1 MLKEPPPAI
10 EMCDLVWRPA
20 GAPAPTLDLR
30 GTRTSLAPGGLLLIT
45 GASGAGKSTLL
56 FALAGLLGTLLPGE
70 LSGELTVGG
79 IDLVAAAARGEP
91 GPPVAHLARLGLIP
105 AGPAPTAALPRL
117 LDDAA
122 LPLESRIIATGEM
135 RQAIDAAAHELTI
148 SPLLERSVAHLS
160 GGERMLAAALAALVA
175 QPQLLIADEPF
186 NSLDAATATTLR
198 QAMRATGATRVIATH
213 TVESLG
219 ETPTATLH
227 LVNGRGATALAAGDP
242 TVITAQRASVVHLH
256 QQTSIAQ
263 LRGARTPGREM
274 EAVSI
279 DVIPG
284 TVTILTGP
292 TGSGKSTLLSL
303 VAGTLPLSVGVRTV
317 ADVRIAYAPQ
327 DPGLLLGARPA
338 RQLIAVENLPRAL
351 ALAERLRVARLVD
364 VMPARLSD
372 GERRRLSLVVA
383 LARDAELV
391 VLDEPTAGLDAA
403 AAAQVSA
410 IIDELAAAGTALLIA
425 THDAALAPAR
435 ARVIEH
441 PRGTMTAGG
450 TPSIRTRLTA
460 PLGEAVDAAQQLLSP
475 AITKRLVGSANP
487 LTRMGLALFW
497 FLLSLISPATLL
509 AQGAIAIPALLIAW
523 RAGVDALGTLRIGL
537 ALAPAAL
544 GLFLANVIGGA
555 EVEQAIG
562 AVARLLTFAAGSLVL
577 LRPFEPLRLADAA
590 VERLGAPIAPTM
602 ALLTTAATI
611 PAMFSEAR
619 ERRAIRRLTTSR
631 GGLTLLVDLFDSFV
645 RAVPRIAIA
654 LEIRGVRMPTRTRP
668 ATRFR
673 PSTFGHADLVLIIAS
688 AGGVLVSIARAL
700 LEPILAR

>member
-20 GAPAPTLDLR
+20 GASAPTLDLR
-30 GTRTSLAPGGLLLIT
+30 GTRISLAPGGLLLIT

-56 FALAGLLGTLLPGE
+56 LALAGLLGTLLPGE

-79 IDLVAAAARGEP
+79 IDLVAAATRGEP

-105 AGPAPTAALPRL
+105 AGPAPTTALPRL

-122 LPLESRIIATGEM
+122 LPLESRIIATGAM

-148 SPLLERSVAHLS
+148 SPLLERSAAHLS

-219 ETPTATLH
+219 ETATAALH

-242 TVITAQRASVVHLH
+242 TITAQPASAVHLY

-263 LRGARTPGREM
+263 LRGARAPGREM
-274 EAVSI
+274 EAASI

-284 TVTILTGP
+284 TATILTGP

-303 VAGTLPLSVGVRTV
+303 VAGTLPLSVGARTV

-364 VMPARLSD
+364 AMPARLSD
-372 GERRRLSLVVA
+372 GERRRLALVVA
-383 LARDAELV
+383 LARQAELV

-410 IIDELAAAGTALLIA
+410 IINELAVAGTALLIA
-425 THDAALAPAR
+425 THDAALTPAR
-435 ARVIEH
+435 ARHINH
-441 PRGTMTAGG
+441 PRDTITAGG
-450 TPSIRTRLTA
+450 APSIRTRLTA

-475 AITKRLVGSANP
+475 VITRRLIGSVNP
-487 LTRMGLALFW
+487 LTRVGLALFW

-537 ALAPAAL
+537 ALTPAAL
-544 GLFLANVIGGA
+544 GLFLANVTGGA
-555 EVEQAIG
+555 EVEQAVG

-590 VERLGAPIAPTM
+590 VERLGAPFAPTM

-611 PAMFSEAR
+611 PAMFYEAR

-654 LEIRGVRMPTRTRP
+654 LEIRGVRMPTRMRP

-673 PSTFGHADLVLIIAS
+673 PSTFGRADLVLIIVS

>member
-1 MLKEPPPAI
+1 
-10 EMCDLVWRPA
+10 
-20 GAPAPTLDLR
+20 
-30 GTRTSLAPGGLLLIT
+30 
-45 GASGAGKSTLL
+45 
-56 FALAGLLGTLLPGE
+56 
-70 LSGELTVGG
+70 
-79 IDLVAAAARGEP
+79 
-91 GPPVAHLARLGLIP
+91 
-105 AGPAPTAALPRL
+105 
-117 LDDAA
+117 
-122 LPLESRIIATGEM
+122 
-135 RQAIDAAAHELTI
+135 
-148 SPLLERSVAHLS
+148 
-160 GGERMLAAALAALVA
+160 
-175 QPQLLIADEPF
+175 
-186 NSLDAATATTLR
+186 
-198 QAMRATGATRVIATH
+198 
-213 TVESLG
+213 
-219 ETPTATLH
+219 
-227 LVNGRGATALAAGDP
+227 
-242 TVITAQRASVVHLH
+242 
-256 QQTSIAQ
+256 
-263 LRGARTPGREM
+263 M

-303 VAGTLPLSVGVRTV
+303 VAGTLPLSVGARTV

-327 DPGLLLGARPA
+327 DPGLLLGARPV
-338 RQLIAVENLPRAL
+338 RQLITVENLPRAL

-364 VMPARLSD
+364 AMPARLSD
-372 GERRRLSLVVA
+372 GERRRLALVVA
-383 LARDAELV
+383 LARQAELV

-435 ARVIEH
+435 ARHINH
-441 PRGTMTAGG
+441 PRDTITAGG
-450 TPSIRTRLTA
+450 ASSIRTRLTA

-475 AITKRLVGSANP
+475 VITRRLIGSVNP
-487 LTRMGLALFW
+487 LTRVGLALFW

-537 ALAPAAL
+537 ALTPAAL
-544 GLFLANVIGGA
+544 GLFLANVTGGA
-555 EVEQAIG
+555 EVEQAVG

-590 VERLGAPIAPTM
+590 VERLGAPFAPTM

>member
-1 MLKEPPPAI
+1 MLKKPPPAI
-10 EMCDLVWRPA
+10 EVCDLVWRPA
-20 GAPAPTLDLR
+20 GASAPTLDLR
-30 GTRTSLAPGGLLLIT
+30 GTRISLAPGGLLLIT

-56 FALAGLLGTLLPGE
+56 LALAGLLGTLLPGE

-79 IDLVAAAARGEP
+79 IDLVAAATRGEP

-105 AGPAPTAALPRL
+105 AGPAPTTALPRL

-122 LPLESRIIATGEM
+122 LPLESRIIATGAM

-148 SPLLERSVAHLS
+148 SPLLERSAAHLS

-198 QAMRATGATRVIATH
+198 QAMRATGATRVISTH

-219 ETPTATLH
+219 ETPTEALH

-242 TVITAQRASVVHLH
+242 TITAQLASAVHLY

-263 LRGARTPGREM
+263 LRGARAPGREM
-274 EAVSI
+274 EAASI

-284 TVTILTGP
+284 TATILTGA

-303 VAGTLPLSVGVRTV
+303 VAGTLPLSVGARTV

-364 VMPARLSD
+364 AMPARLSD
-372 GERRRLSLVVA
+372 GERRRLALVVA

-391 VLDEPTAGLDAA
+391 LLDEPTAGLDAA

-410 IIDELAAAGTALLIA
+410 IIDELAVAGAALLIA
-425 THDAALAPAR
+425 THDATLTPAR
-435 ARVIEH
+435 ARHINH
-441 PRGTMTAGG
+441 PRDTITAGG
-450 TPSIRTRLTA
+450 ASSIRTRLTA

-475 AITKRLVGSANP
+475 VITRRLIGSVNP
-487 LTRMGLALFW
+487 LTRVGLALFW

-537 ALAPAAL
+537 ALTPAAL
-544 GLFLANVIGGA
+544 GLFLANVTGGA
-555 EVEQAIG
+555 EVEQAVG

-590 VERLGAPIAPTM
+590 VERLGAPFAPTM

-654 LEIRGVRMPTRTRP
+654 LEIRGVRMPTRMRP

-673 PSTFGHADLVLIIAS
+673 PSTFGRADLVLIIVS

>member
-20 GAPAPTLDLR
+20 GASAPTLDLR
-30 GTRTSLAPGGLLLIT
+30 GTRISLAPGGLLLIT

-56 FALAGLLGTLLPGE
+56 LALAGLLGTLLPGE

-79 IDLVAAAARGEP
+79 IDLVAAATRGEP

-105 AGPAPTAALPRL
+105 AGPAPTTALPRL

-122 LPLESRIIATGEM
+122 LPLESRIIATGAM

-148 SPLLERSVAHLS
+148 SPLLERSAAHLS

-198 QAMRATGATRVIATH
+198 QALRATGATRVIATH

-219 ETPTATLH
+219 ETATAALH

-242 TVITAQRASVVHLH
+242 TITAQPASAVHLY

-263 LRGARTPGREM
+263 LRGARAPGREM
-274 EAVSI
+274 EAASI

-284 TVTILTGP
+284 TATILTGP

-303 VAGTLPLSVGVRTV
+303 VAGTLPLSVGARTV

-364 VMPARLSD
+364 AMPARLSD
-372 GERRRLSLVVA
+372 GERRRLALVVA

-391 VLDEPTAGLDAA
+391 LLDEPTAGLDAA

-425 THDAALAPAR
+425 THDATLTPAR
-435 ARVIEH
+435 ARHINH
-441 PRGTMTAGG
+441 PRDTITAGG
-450 TPSIRTRLTA
+450 APSIRTRLTA

-475 AITKRLVGSANP
+475 VITRRLIGSVNP
-487 LTRMGLALFW
+487 LTRVGLALFW

-537 ALAPAAL
+537 ALTPAAL
-544 GLFLANVIGGA
+544 GLFLANVTGGA
-555 EVEQAIG
+555 EVEQAVG

-590 VERLGAPIAPTM
+590 VERLGAPFAPTM

-611 PAMFSEAR
+611 PAMFYEAR

-654 LEIRGVRMPTRTRP
+654 LEIRGVRMPTRMRP

-673 PSTFGHADLVLIIAS
+673 PSTFGRADLVLIIVS

>member
-20 GAPAPTLDLR
+20 GASAPTLDLR
-30 GTRTSLAPGGLLLIT
+30 GTRISLAPGGLLLIT

-56 FALAGLLGTLLPGE
+56 LALAGLLGTLLPGE

-79 IDLVAAAARGEP
+79 IDLVAAATRGEP

-105 AGPAPTAALPRL
+105 AGPAPTTALPRL

-122 LPLESRIIATGEM
+122 LPLESRIIATGAM

-148 SPLLERSVAHLS
+148 SPLLERSAAHLS

-198 QAMRATGATRVIATH
+198 QALRATGATRVIATH

-219 ETPTATLH
+219 ETATAALH

-242 TVITAQRASVVHLH
+242 TITAQPASAVHLY

-263 LRGARTPGREM
+263 LRGARAPGREM
-274 EAVSI
+274 EAASI

-284 TVTILTGP
+284 TATILTGP

-303 VAGTLPLSVGVRTV
+303 VAGTLPLSVGARTV

-364 VMPARLSD
+364 AMPARLSD
-372 GERRRLSLVVA
+372 GERRRLALVVA

-391 VLDEPTAGLDAA
+391 LLDEPTAGLDAA

-425 THDAALAPAR
+425 THDAALTPAR
-435 ARVIEH
+435 ARHINH
-441 PRGTMTAGG
+441 PRDTITAGG
-450 TPSIRTRLTA
+450 APSIRTRLTA

-475 AITKRLVGSANP
+475 VITRRLIGSVNP
-487 LTRMGLALFW
+487 LTRVGLALFW

-537 ALAPAAL
+537 ALTPAAL
-544 GLFLANVIGGA
+544 GLFLANVTGGA
-555 EVEQAIG
+555 EVEQAVG

-590 VERLGAPIAPTM
+590 VERLGAPFAPTM

-611 PAMFSEAR
+611 PAMFYEAR

-654 LEIRGVRMPTRTRP
+654 LEIRGVRMPTRMRP

-673 PSTFGHADLVLIIAS
+673 PSTFGRADLVLIIVS